1 MALLIIDLMLE
12 ARATGAVKAIKVT
25 AATIGNIV
33 AKTGRTTGQA
43 RSAMEA
49 RQPIGRLITP
59 EEVADAVW
67 FCVAS
72 EGITGQ
78 AVNVDGGTVQP

>member
-1 MALLIIDLMLE
+1 M
-12 ARATGAVKAIKVT
+12 T

-33 AKTGRTTGQA
+33 AKTGRTDDQA
-43 RSAMEA
+43 RSALAA

-59 EEVADAVW
+59 EEVAGAVW

-72 EGITGQ
+72 EAVTGQ
-78 AVNVDGGTVQP
+78 AINVDGGTVQS